1 MTSAARKQSAAKALK
16 TPRAK
21 SPTSDSRRGAKPKRT
36 SRPKAEQM
44 VSSLPLKRLLALEAY
59 QNHLTSELQRLNE
72 ELAGE
77 RDTASLLQG
86 REAALQATA
95 SRLTH
100 ELSASREALVK
111 AEAHVDLQSARVAEA
126 ESEMGALR
134 SAASLHESAM
144 ATHRETAAQREAQLS
159 EELDALRTAFG
170 ETVAQKEAEL
180 RGAFAEREASLA
192 TLREAATARE
202 AGLAD
207 ELTTLRARLDET
219 TTERDVAT
227 AREAQL
233 AGELTTL
240 RARSDETFAQKDAA
254 LRAAAEREAQL
265 AGELETLRGRL
276 DAAVRRTDLA
286 ESTLSDVQRN
296 YANSQIALDVERER
310 TEAAVARNAKQN
322 ATLDEMTET
331 LGTGRRDL
339 ASVQTKLSSSLQKIA
354 QLEDELVDT
363 LNKFEREYVR
373 LDLFEQASRQ
383 SQALSEQIRGLDAEI
398 ARLGLE
404 IEAQSGSSAA
414 IKVSGEH
421 AEAQLSEAMAKCEA
435 LVLEI
440 AQARS
445 SSGQPSNVM
454 MKLTD
459 VDLKQLRNP
468 VYTALRGY
476 KMWRRRKTVAASGLF
491 DRNWYLAQYAD
502 VAASGVDPLTHF
514 VQFGSFELRSPGP
527 LFDCIAYVD
536 GNSDVKGAGVEPLFH
551 YLTRGRFEKRLAWR
565 FGRDQF
571 SLTTE
576 A

>member
-1 MTSAARKQSAAKALK
+1 
-16 TPRAK
+16 
-21 SPTSDSRRGAKPKRT
+21 
-36 SRPKAEQM
+36 
-44 VSSLPLKRLLALEAY
+44 
-59 QNHLTSELQRLNE
+59 
-72 ELAGE
+72 
-77 RDTASLLQG
+77 
-86 REAALQATA
+86 
-95 SRLTH
+95 
-100 ELSASREALVK
+100 
-111 AEAHVDLQSARVAEA
+111 
-126 ESEMGALR
+126 
-134 SAASLHESAM
+134 
-144 ATHRETAAQREAQLS
+144 
-159 EELDALRTAFG
+159 
-170 ETVAQKEAEL
+170 
-180 RGAFAEREASLA
+180 
-192 TLREAATARE
+192 
-202 AGLAD
+202 
-207 ELTTLRARLDET
+207 
-219 TTERDVAT
+219 
-227 AREAQL
+227 
-233 AGELTTL
+233 
-240 RARSDETFAQKDAA
+240 
-254 LRAAAEREAQL
+254 
-265 AGELETLRGRL
+265 
-276 DAAVRRTDLA
+276 
-286 ESTLSDVQRN
+286 
-296 YANSQIALDVERER
+296 
-310 TEAAVARNAKQN
+310 VARNAKQN

>member
-202 AGLAD
+202 ARLAD